1 MKYILLKGLLVFNT
15 TATKENQRQN
25 IKPWRGKSLSF
36 FIRFSIKRTLHLSS
50 SCQWWCKPHLCPFYL
65 SLYRLWMCYLLSDET
80 GCLEWYREIQ
90 RINNGMFFKP
100 ELIKKGCIPLGWC
113 APGSV
118 IQDLSGS
125 WCIKETDE
133 SILVMY
139 SSVSSMHYD
148 LDRSWITDPE
158 PDHSKECSL
167 NQENIL
173 SHLAKSDMK
182 RVFIVKG
189 FKFGLPCFQHNR

>member
-1 MKYILLKGLLVFNT
+1 M
-15 TATKENQRQN
+15 
-25 IKPWRGKSLSF
+25 
-36 FIRFSIKRTLHLSS
+36 
-50 SCQWWCKPHLCPFYL
+50 
-65 SLYRLWMCYLLSDET
+65 
-80 GCLEWYREIQ
+80 
-90 RINNGMFFKP
+90 
-100 ELIKKGCIPLGWC
+100 
-113 APGSV
+113 